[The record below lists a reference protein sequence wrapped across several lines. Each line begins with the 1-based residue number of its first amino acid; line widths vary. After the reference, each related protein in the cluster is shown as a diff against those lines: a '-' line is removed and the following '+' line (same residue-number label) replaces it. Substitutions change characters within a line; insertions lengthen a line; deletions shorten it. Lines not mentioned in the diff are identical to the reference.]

1 MSTTES
7 PRTFVD
13 LFSDLINRVRADGAD
28 TDGTTTNIDLAKR
41 YINLSLQDMH
51 IGTTESVPWAE
62 RSRNLITQP
71 KYDTGTVS
79 INIGST
85 ALVGVLTEW
94 NTANTFGTNN
104 ARVGGKIRLNG
115 SRDTYKV
122 TAVNSDTSITL
133 SPAFIGEANLS
144 AAAYIYFEDDYALD
158 DDFLRPI
165 HITKFDDNNEIDII
179 SRTDFRKFFPRNNIV
194 GKPNVCMFF
203 DDDFDG
209 NTTRVRKIRFH
220 RPPDRLFIFP
230 YSFITN
236 KLIIDASGV
245 AKEQFS
251 ADTDEPIVP
260 LQYRFVIVLK
270 ALEIWYR
277 DRKDDARSQEVAQ
290 EYNSILLRILS
301 DQEFASPRLKFRP
314 NVSPYRRRARSPWR
328 NTGRFSTDD
337 RFDNLEDRFRGR

>member
-13 LFSDLINRVRADGAD
+13 LYTDLINRVRADSAD
-28 TDGTTTNIDLAKR
+28 TDGTTTNKQLAQR

-115 SRDTYKV
+115 TRDTYKV

-158 DDFLRPI
+158 DDFLRP
-165 HITKFDDNNEIDII
+165 
-179 SRTDFRKFFPRNNIV
+179 
-194 GKPNVCMFF
+194 PNVCMFF
-203 DDDFDG
+203 DDDFVG

-236 KLIIDASGV
+236 KLVINASGV

-251 ADTDEPIVP
+251 DDTDEPIVP

-290 EYNSILLRILS
+290 EYNSTLLRILS

-337 RFDNLEDRFRGR
+337 RFDHLEDRFRGR

>member
-13 LFSDLINRVRADGAD
+13 LYSDLINRVRADGAD
-28 TDGTTTNIDLAKR
+28 TDGTTTNTQLAQR
-41 YINLSLQDMH
+41 YINLALQDMH
-51 IGTTESVPWAE
+51 LGTQESVPWAE

-85 ALVGVLTEW
+85 ALTGVLTEW

-115 SRDTYKV
+115 TRDTYKV
-122 TAVNSDTSITL
+122 TAVGSDTSITL
-133 SPAFIGEANLS
+133 DPAFVAEANLS
-144 AAAYIYFEDDYALD
+144 AVAYIYFEDDYALD
-158 DDFLRPI
+158 ADFLRPV

-179 SRTDFRKFFPRNNIV
+179 SRTDFRKMFPRNNIV
-194 GKPNVCMFF
+194 GRPTVCMFF
-203 DDDFDG
+203 DDDFVG
-209 NTTRVRKIRFH
+209 NTTRVRKVRFH
-220 RPPDRLFIFP
+220 NPPDKLLIFP

-236 KLIIDASGV
+236 KLVISSAGV

-260 LQYRFVIVLK
+260 FQIRYVIILK

-277 DRKDDARSQEVAQ
+277 DRKDDPRSQEVAQ
-290 EYNSILLRILS
+290 EYNSTLLRILA
-301 DQEFASPRLKFRP
+301 DQEFASPRLKLRP
-314 NVSPYRRRARSPWR
+314 AVTPYRRRAQSPWR
-328 NTGRFSTDD
+328 GSGRFSTDD
-337 RFDNLEDRFRGR
+337 RFDRLDDRFRRG